1 MEQSV
6 SFTFKPRKF
15 GCFELVT
22 VAAEKNLQNNVVYL
36 TLQKNLCKNKQH
48 IQNLDRFK

>member
-6 SFTFKPRKF
+6 PFTFKPRKF

-22 VAAEKNLQNNVVYL
+22 VAAEKQPSKQRHLFDSAKEFMQKQTTYL
-36 TLQKNLCKNKQH
+36 KS
-48 IQNLDRFK
+48 